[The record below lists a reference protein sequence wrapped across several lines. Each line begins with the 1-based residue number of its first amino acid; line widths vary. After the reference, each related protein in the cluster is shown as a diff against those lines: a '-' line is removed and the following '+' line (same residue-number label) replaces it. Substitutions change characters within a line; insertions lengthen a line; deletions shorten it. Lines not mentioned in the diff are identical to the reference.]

1 MSYRYERY
9 RERPRR
15 GRGWLSAL
23 TALVWLVLIG
33 LLLARFVAR
42 PLITDMV
49 EGRIAQRITVP
60 GSDGVAPAPEQPAPQ
75 AAEPAS
81 FTVTEVDANQWV
93 EDHRSELQG
102 VDSVRFRFVPG
113 QVQADLNV
121 AGVTST
127 AYAGIAVDNGRVV
140 AVDPRLDPPLGLVVD
155 VQPFVTLIENRLNS
169 DLATTGRTVTGA
181 EIQQGQIVITI
192 A

>member
-15 GRGWLSAL
+15 GWGWIKAL
-23 TALVWLVLIG
+23 TVLVWLLLIG

-42 PLITDMV
+42 PLITDLV

-60 GSDGVAPAPEQPAPQ
+60 RTVEEAPPAEDVVPENP
-75 AAEPAS
+75 EPGS
-81 FTVTEVDANQWV
+81 FTVTEADANQWV
-93 EDHRSELQG
+93 AEHRSELEG
-102 VDSVRFRFVPG
+102 VEDVRFRFVPG
-113 QVQADLNV
+113 EAQADLTI

-127 AYAGIAVDNGRVV
+127 ARAGV
-140 AVDPRLDPPLGLVVD
+140 AVQDGRIVTVNPRLDPPLGLVVD
-155 VQPFVTLIENRLNS
+155 VQPFASLIENRLNS
-169 DLATTGRTVTGA
+169 DLATTGRTVTGV
-181 EIQQGQIVITI
+181 EIQQGQVVISI

>member
-49 EGRIAQRITVP
+49 EGRIAQRVTVP
-60 GSDGVAPAPEQPAPQ
+60 QPDAAVPPAEQSPPGT
-75 AAEPAS
+75 EPSS
-81 FTVTEVDANQWV
+81 FTVGEADANQWV
-93 EDHRSELQG
+93 EEHRSELQG
-102 VDSVRFRFVPG
+102 IDSVRFRFVPG
-113 QVQADLNV
+113 QVEADVTV

-127 AYAGIAVDNGRVV
+127 AYAGIAVANGRVV
-140 AVDPRLDPPLGLVVD
+140 AVNPRLDPPLGLVVD
-155 VQPFVTLIENRLNS
+155 VQPFVVLIEDRLNS
-169 DLATTGRTVTGA
+169 DLASTGRTVTGA
-181 EIQQGQIVITI
+181 EVQQGQIVITI
-192 A
+192 T

>member
-60 GSDGVAPAPEQPAPQ
+60 GSDGVVPPSEQPAPQ

>member
-15 GRGWLSAL
+15 GRGWLSGL
-23 TALVWLVLIG
+23 TALVWLLLIG

-49 EGRIAQRITVP
+49 EGRVAQRITVP
-60 GSDGVAPAPEQPAPQ
+60 GSDPVVPPVEESPPGTEAS
-75 AAEPAS
+75 S
-81 FTVTEVDANQWV
+81 FTVSEADANQWV
-93 EDHRSELQG
+93 EDHQSELQG
-102 VDSVRFRFVPG
+102 VDSVRFRFLPG
-113 QVQADLNV
+113 QVQADVSV

-140 AVDPRLDPPLGLVVD
+140 AVNPRLDPPLGLVVD
-155 VQPFVTLIENRLNS
+155 VQPFVALIENRLNS
-169 DLATTGRTVTGA
+169 DLATTGRAVTGA

>member
-60 GSDGVAPAPEQPAPQ
+60 GSDPAVPAPEQPAPQ

-127 AYAGIAVDNGRVV
+127 AYAGIAVDNGRVI

-155 VQPFVTLIENRLNS
+155 VQPFVALIEDRLNS
-169 DLATTGRTVTGA
+169 DLATTGRAVTGA